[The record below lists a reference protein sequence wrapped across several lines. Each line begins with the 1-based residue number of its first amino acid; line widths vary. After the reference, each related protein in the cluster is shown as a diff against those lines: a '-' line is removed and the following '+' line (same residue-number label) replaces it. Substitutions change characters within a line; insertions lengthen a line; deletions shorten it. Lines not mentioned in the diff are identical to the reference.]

1 MLYKWVG
8 ELAGGGKKP
17 LEIAADLGI
26 RVLFVP
32 FKEIK
37 GIVFSLCSDKF
48 ILIDDDLTEIEQ
60 LIVCGHEI
68 GHFLLHPSTNFLFIL
83 EKPGLYNKQEHQAN
97 DELPPTLPYAP
108 GIVAMANSG
117 PNTNGSQFFI
127 CNGEQSKQLNLNP
140 DYTVFGRVI
149 EGMDVVLNISD
160 TPVGNNGFGEM
171 SKPMESVYIE
181 NIKIAEI

>member
-1 MLYKWVG
+1 MLYKWVR

-60 LIVCGHEI
+60 QIVCGHEI

-97 DELPPTLPYAP
+97 HFACALMLGEESEKYSSEIKKAAAQGRLDRLVEVVMRLIGRDEYA
-108 GIVAMANSG
+108 
-117 PNTNGSQFFI
+117 
-127 CNGEQSKQLNLNP
+127 
-140 DYTVFGRVI
+140 
-149 EGMDVVLNISD
+149 
-160 TPVGNNGFGEM
+160 
-171 SKPMESVYIE
+171 
-181 NIKIAEI
+181 